1 MVNRLVHGSFCYV
14 LTINHLSNHS
24 YLVYTIDVSVIL
36 SVVLPRQTALR
47 TPSYLPRLSGENNAQ
62 HDRHT
67 SYKLI
72 FNIYLS
78 LIIAAFVR

>member
-36 SVVLPRQTALR
+36 SVVLPRQT
-47 TPSYLPRLSGENNAQ
+47 GEQ
-62 HDRHT
+62 R

>member
-1 MVNRLVHGSFCYV
+1 M
-14 LTINHLSNHS
+14 ISNHS

-36 SVVLPRQTALR
+36 SVV
-47 TPSYLPRLSGENNAQ
+47 LPRLSGENNAQ

-72 FNIYLS
+72 FNIYLC
-78 LIIAAFVR
+78 